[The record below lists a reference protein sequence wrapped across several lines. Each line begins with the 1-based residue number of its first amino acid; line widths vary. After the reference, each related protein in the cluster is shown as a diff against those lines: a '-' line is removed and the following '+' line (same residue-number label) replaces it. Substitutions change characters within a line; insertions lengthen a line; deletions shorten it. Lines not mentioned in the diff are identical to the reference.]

1 MDTTPVYFQLFDLP
15 VTYDIDGTLLAER
28 YRERQQAVHPDRHAG
43 SGPGERLRAVQFSS
57 DLNAAYQCLRHPLS
71 RAIYLLDAAGH
82 RASADRT
89 VKQDMTFLQ
98 QQMHWREALADV
110 AEADSPQQVLDQLF
124 DECQRVVIATES
136 SFREAYT
143 NKDWDAAMHS
153 VARWQFLEK
162 FRAELD
168 AAEERL
174 TDN

>member
-1 MDTTPVYFQLFDLP
+1 MDTTPVYFQLLDLP
-15 VTYDIDGTLLAER
+15 VAYDIDAALLAER

-57 DLNAAYQCLRHPLS
+57 DLNAAYQCLRYPLS
-71 RAIYLLDAAGH
+71 RAIYLLDCAGH

-89 VKQDMTFLQ
+89 VKQDMVFLQ
-98 QQMHWREALADV
+98 QQMHWREALADM
-110 AEADSPQQVLDQLF
+110 AEADKPQQVLDRLL
-124 DECQRVVIATES
+124 DECQRAVEATET
-136 SFREAYT
+136 SFREAYAAQ
-143 NKDWDAAMHS
+143 DWDAAMHS

-174 TDN
+174 MDG